1 MMRKYIIHIAL
12 LLVCMFTVE
21 HAFAQTEVS
30 GTWAGG
36 TLSGSYKLTD
46 NTKLTRTITVASGTT
61 LTIDLNGMILSG
73 NGNEFVI
80 SVAYGGKCIIKD
92 SDPSVGHACSI
103 NGSGLLMWPAQSGQT
118 AMSVSGGMIYNPFKN
133 ENTSTKGISVSGECV
148 FESGKIMG
156 CYSKDLGAAVSATS
170 SGKFTMQSGE
180 ISYNVT
186 NCKSDHERAGII
198 YGNEPNNNSG
208 SYIDV
213 SNTTICNNKTYG
225 DGGAIYG
232 WNVTLDNCDI
242 HSNTCSKNGA
252 GVYLYSYQKESV
264 ISSLTVSGNTRI
276 HNNISD
282 SNGGGIYVAG
292 GDLNISDSEINSND
306 AGGKNGGGVYVQN
319 TDVRIS
325 GSRING
331 NEVLG
336 SGSQGGG
343 IYIKGDPAL
352 HTCHIGTSEINGNYS
367 CSNGGGIYSNVPTKV
382 SDSDICWNRTM
393 TSNTAEQKANGG
405 RGGGFHFTG
414 NIECEL
420 NNTNVDHNAA
430 MWYGGGGQIDHN
442 AKLTLK
448 GNSTI
453 NYNKVVL
460 HGAGGLHLTSEAHL
474 VLESGEI
481 SYNEVSTVG
490 GGIHT
495 SYGCFLELNG
505 GRITNNIAH
514 QRGGGVHVNTGGDLV
529 LNGTDIIGN
538 KVYKGYDILYS
549 EVIRNSD
556 GTYTWST
563 PVADTATSS
572 YELDAEGK
580 LVDSGYG
587 GGVLIDSGTCTMNSG
602 SLSGNYAEKAGGG
615 LGLIMIRMSDDVDD
629 FAKLKVVSFTL
640 NNGTISNNTCDGN
653 GAGVYLMRNKM
664 PDMFAKLSSDAQTTL
679 KQNPN
684 YSVLIN
690 GVPTAT
696 IAQGTLRDNVSKVSG
711 AAIMMEKGNF
721 NVTGNAILEKNIA
734 TSHGGGIYI
743 SSGSFQISQ
752 SGTLTAQGNQST
764 NGNGGAIYLG
774 DGTFTSAGTVALGSA
789 SLPNSAANGN
799 GGGIYCA
806 GTFTVDGKAIIDHN
820 RAANGAGVCVE
831 NGGVSLAAGKG
842 STILNNIASNMGGG
856 LYVINTGSRKSAAFQ
871 GGTFTHNTAKS
882 GGAVSAVGEID
893 LTLAATMENNTA
905 SNGNGGAIY
914 MSEGVNMTFG
924 DGLIR
929 ANKALGTLVQSGGT
943 ALNKNHESVQGVG
956 GGIFMANNSQ
966 LAFTST
972 EMGIY
977 NNFATNAGADIC
989 ANGNN
994 TSIELP
1000 NITQM
1005 SLKGFHVPGNHLY
1018 WVEDY
1023 FADESY
1029 STGYN
1034 SSSRT
1039 GIRYEEALKVPGFD
1053 ISKYIINYAGNEA
1066 RKTVAG
1072 YTCLDLGYDL
1082 VFVTFTVSGL
1092 EKEYDN
1098 VSITMSYPVTN
1109 DNGDIIGSEQYRKI
1123 LITGNTSRTVGL
1135 PSGDWK
1141 IVSTEW
1147 DYKYDEPT
1155 LTPSHQSN
1163 GYINVKRSGLNGA
1176 TDEKLIIT
1184 AQFETRTTTEG
1195 GSSVDFSNI
1204 KSFEAR
1210 KINRMTL

>member
-1 MMRKYIIHIAL
+1 MRKSVLHIAL
-12 LLVCMFTVE
+12 LIACMFIVE
-21 HAFAQTEVS
+21 HTFAQTEVS

-36 TLSGSYKLTD
+36 TLTGSYKLMG
-46 NTKLTRTITVASGTT
+46 NTT
-61 LTIDLNGMILSG
+61 LTNTIAVASNTTLTVDLNGYVLSG
-73 NGNEFVI
+73 GNNGLVFNVDGTLNIRDSRPTI
-80 SVAYGGKCIIKD
+80 SHQGYVDSNGIFRWTQNIPSGYASIIVNGGI
-92 SDPSVGHACSI
+92 
-103 NGSGLLMWPAQSGQT
+103 
-118 AMSVSGGMIYNPFKN
+118 IYNPYVNAETDK
-133 ENTSTKGISVSGECV
+133 KGIAVSGKCYITDA
-148 FESGKIMG
+148 KIVG
-156 CYSKDLGAAVSATS
+156 CYSTRIGAAVTVSS
-170 SGKFTMQSGE
+170 SGSFTMKNGE
-180 ISYNVT
+180 VRYNFT
-186 NCKSDHERAGII
+186 DSNSPSMGGTI
-198 YGNEPNNNSG
+198 YGEPSHNNQG
-208 SYIDV
+208 AIIDI
-213 SNTTICNNKTYG
+213 SESIISDNKTTG
-225 DGGAIYG
+225 VGGAICG
-232 WNVTLDNCDI
+232 WTVTLDGCTIERNVSSYNGGALYNRSSDNQLTPGKLTI
-242 HSNTCSKNGA
+242 KSSTIAYNTA
-252 GVYLYSYQKESV
+252 EL
-264 ISSLTVSGNTRI
+264 
-276 HNNISD
+276 
-282 SNGGGIYVAG
+282 NGGGIYVNT
-292 GDLNISDSEINSND
+292 DCTIVDSEISNND
-306 AGGKNGGGVYVQN
+306 AKGTTGGGVYVQN
-319 TDVRIS
+319 ADVTIT
-325 GSRING
+325 GSKING
-331 NEVLG
+331 NEAFG

-343 IYIKGDPAL
+343 IYVNGDPTL
-352 HTCHIGTSEINGNYS
+352 YTCQIGTSEINSNYS
-367 CSNGGGIYSNVPTKV
+367 CSNGGGIFSRIPTNV
-382 SDSDICWNRTM
+382 SDSKICWNRTM
-393 TSNTAEQKANGG
+393 TSNTAEQKTNGG

-430 MWYGGGGQIDHN
+430 MWYGGGGQIDN
-442 AKLTLK
+442 SAKLTLK

-453 NYNKVVL
+453 NYNTVVL

-615 LGLIMIRMSDDVDD
+615 LGLIMIRMSDKVED
-629 FAKLKVVSFTL
+629 FAILKVVSFTL

-664 PDMFAKLSSDAQTTL
+664 PDMFAKLSSDAQETL
-679 KQNPN
+679 KQDPN

-721 NVTGNAILEKNIA
+721 NVTGSTVLEKNISA
-734 TSHGGGIYI
+734 SHGGGIYI
-743 SSGSFQISQ
+743 GGGTFQIGQ

-806 GTFTVDGKAIIDHN
+806 GTFTVNGKAIIDHN

-842 STILNNIASNMGGG
+842 STILNNTASNMGGG
-856 LYVINTGSRKSAAFQ
+856 LYVVNTGARKSASFQ
-871 GGTFTHNTAKS
+871 GGTFTNNTARS

-893 LTLAATMENNTA
+893 LTLAATMEGNTA
-905 SNGNGGAIY
+905 SAGNGGAIY
-914 MSEGVNMTFG
+914 MSGGVNMTFG

-929 ANKALGTLVQSGGT
+929 ANKAQGTLVQSGGT
-943 ALNKNHESVQGVG
+943 ALNKNHENVQGVG
-956 GGIFMANNSQ
+956 GGVFMADNATLKFSNP
-966 LAFTST
+966 T

-977 NNFATNAGADIC
+977 NNAATNAGADIC

-1000 NITQM
+1000 NISQM

-1023 FADESY
+1023 FTGESY

-1034 SSSRT
+1034 STFRS
-1039 GIRYEEALKVPGFD
+1039 GIRYEDALKVPGLD
-1053 ISKYIINYAGNEA
+1053 ISTYIINYGGSETK
-1066 RKTVAG
+1066 KTVAG

-1082 VFVTFTVSGL
+1082 VFITLKVIGL
-1092 EKEYDN
+1092 LEDSDN
-1098 VSITMSYPVTN
+1098 VAVTMSYPVTD
-1109 DNGDIIGSEQYRKI
+1109 DNGAVVGSERYRKI
-1123 LITGNTSRTVGL
+1123 LITGNSSREVGL

-1141 IVSTEW
+1141 IETTEW
-1147 DYKYDEPT
+1147 DYKYSEPT
-1155 LTPSHQSN
+1155 LTPSHAAD
-1163 GYINVKRSGLNGA
+1163 GYIKIKRTGLNGA
-1176 TDEKLIIT
+1176 TDENLVIT
-1184 AQFETRTTTEG
+1184 AEFQARTTTGG
-1195 GSSVDFSNI
+1195 GSNVDLSKI

-1210 KINRMTL
+1210 KVNRMTL